1 VSGAIGSHAASPSP
15 LHRVLAL
22 AEGPGSAE
30 ERLERIRSELRSII
44 EPPAAGTALTKR
56 QLATLMLLAQ
66 GLSNRAVA
74 RRLEIGEETVKSH
87 VKALLERLNLNN
99 RTALVLWAIRQGLV
113 SAYSDARGS
122 EAALSD

>member
-1 VSGAIGSHAASPSP
+1 MSGALASAPSA

-22 AEGPGSAE
+22 ADGPGSAE
-30 ERLERIRSELRSII
+30 ERLERIRTELRGII
-44 EPPAAGTALTKR
+44 EPPSSKAALTKR

-66 GLSNRAVA
+66 GLSNRAIA

-99 RTALVLWAIRQGLV
+99 RTALVLWAIRQGVV
-113 SAYSDARGS
+113 SAYADS
-122 EAALSD
+122 

>member
-1 VSGAIGSHAASPSP
+1 MSGNLAAPPPST

-22 AEGPGSAE
+22 VDGPGSAE
-30 ERLERIRSELRSII
+30 ERLERIREALRSVI
-44 EPPAAGTALTKR
+44 EQPVGKASLTKR
-56 QLATLMLLAQ
+56 QLATLMLLGQ
-66 GLSNRAVA
+66 GLSNRGIA

-113 SAYSDARGS
+113 SAYAE
-122 EAALSD
+122 EAAADTR

>member
-1 VSGAIGSHAASPSP
+1 MSAGVASFASPPSA

-22 AEGPGSAE
+22 AEGPGSPE
-30 ERLERIRSELRSII
+30 ERLERIRTELLSLIDR
-44 EPPAAGTALTKR
+44 PACDAPLTKR

-66 GLSNRAVA
+66 GLSNRAIA

-99 RTALVLWAIRQGLV
+99 RTALVLWAIRQGVV
-113 SAYSDARGS
+113 SV
-122 EAALSD
+122 